1 MNEDEV
7 EEDFADELDDNNL
20 NKLIEIKSELER
32 LLDKVDD
39 LIENW

>member
-32 LLDKVDD
+32 LLNKVND